1 MDNIERIVEECRIQK
16 IGDKMST
23 IKTNRR
29 SLNNFNDKKFY
40 LNNIKSFPHDE
51 NLYLFKNDLV
61 NNIWRT
67 FLDLNKDQ
75 LVNNILE
82 LTIND
87 DRKLIEAA
95 ISLYND
101 L

>member
-1 MDNIERIVEECRIQK
+1 MDNKERIVEECRIQK

-29 SLNNFNDKKFY
+29 SLNNFDDKRFY

-51 NLYLFKNDLV
+51 NLYLFKNDIV

-67 FLDLNKDQ
+67 SLDLNKDQ

-95 ISLYND
+95 IILYND